1 MENKTAILYKL
12 MIRKGY
18 PEEFTALICSEM
30 NTEFTADKMIS
41 YIGAPELHRLEDVAD
56 EMIAIL
62 DLRDRLRTS
71 TWCGIRTG
79 QDKPALRKI

>member
-18 PEEFTALICSEM
+18 PE
-30 NTEFTADKMIS
+30 EFTADKMIS

-62 DLRDRLRTS
+62 DLRDRLRNKHMS
-71 TWCGIRTG
+71 EYA
-79 QDKPALRKI
+79 QSKINQLYRDINEEEPD